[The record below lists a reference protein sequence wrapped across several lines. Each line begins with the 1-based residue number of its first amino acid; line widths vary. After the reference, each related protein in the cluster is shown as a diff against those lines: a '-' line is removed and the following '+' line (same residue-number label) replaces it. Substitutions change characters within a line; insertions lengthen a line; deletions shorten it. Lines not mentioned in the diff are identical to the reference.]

1 MNPARREHSDPGTE
15 SVPDSE
21 AASSPGTESD
31 PGTSS
36 VSGMVSISGSG
47 TVSGSGTDS
56 VSGTGSDSGTAALRR
71 RLRWRSRRGTLELDL
86 QLRDF
91 WRERGDGLT
100 RSELESL
107 SEILDGDDEEVAR
120 ALSSGKFSRRA
131 GDGF

>member
-36 VSGMVSISGSG
+36 VSGTVS
-47 TVSGSGTDS
+47 VSGSGTDS
-56 VSGTGSDSGTAALRR
+56 VSGTGSGTAALRR

-107 SEILDGDDEEVAR
+107 STILDGDDEEVAR
-120 ALSSGKFSRRA
+120 ALSSGKFPRRA